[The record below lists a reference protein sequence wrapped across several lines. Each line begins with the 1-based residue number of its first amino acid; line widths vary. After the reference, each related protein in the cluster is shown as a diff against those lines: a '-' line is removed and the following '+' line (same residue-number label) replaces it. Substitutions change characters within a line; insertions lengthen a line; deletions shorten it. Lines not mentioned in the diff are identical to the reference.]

1 MIVATQAPT
10 RNAWGTDRAGL
21 GCTERF
27 RQLVTRHQCSSLSGR
42 TQTLM
47 NATKQIDSS
56 ELPSN
61 LPNTTRKKGRHEG
74 RSRTRRAP
82 CQRIKLKP
90 FTNTMPDTRRKVC
103 LPATSSPD
111 RSHRP
116 PVRPICTKL
125 SICTLYNLA
134 ATVAA
139 AAADAATA
147 TTVNFGYIRSL
158 ARSLPPSQHSRP
170 LAPSRARSLPS
181 CRPSCGKPCRYRREA
196 TGWLATD

>member
-1 MIVATQAPT
+1 M
-10 RNAWGTDRAGL
+10 
-21 GCTERF
+21 
-27 RQLVTRHQCSSLSGR
+27 
-42 TQTLM
+42 
-47 NATKQIDSS
+47 
-56 ELPSN
+56 PSN
-61 LPNTTRKKGRHEG
+61 LPNTTRKKGRNEG

-139 AAADAATA
+139 ADAATA
-147 TTVNFGYIRSL
+147 TTVNFGYT
-158 ARSLPPSQHSRP
+158 RSLPPSLP
-170 LAPSRARSLPS
+170 PSFPTLSPARSPARSPPRVLARCLVAGLAVAS
-181 CRPSCGKPCRYRREA
+181 RVDTGGRRL
-196 TGWLATD
+196 GG